1 MEKYAREALAE
12 KTAGIVGV
20 GYLISFSTEIETLD
34 MSDFKTG
41 NALEK
46 LVQFLRMSFH
56 GGMDAT
62 AALNLSLKL
71 LKKSPRH
78 DNSRA
83 LARPA
88 MFAFSPNVC

>member
-1 MEKYAREALAE
+1 MLLFHRKVCAR
-12 KTAGIVGV
+12 GIGGV

-34 MSDFKTG
+34 ISDFKTG

-62 AALNLSLKL
+62 PALHLSLKVL
-71 LKKSPRH
+71 IKI
-78 DNSRA
+78 A
-83 LARPA
+83 QT
-88 MFAFSPNVC
+88 